1 MKDGLGAGRL
11 EVIAGPMFAGKSEE
25 LLRRVR
31 RARIA
36 QRGALVVSHAL
47 DTRRGS
53 GRVTSHS
60 GAGLPSRTVSDAAD
74 IPALLDTAVRPVG
87 AGSPEGG
94 DAVGPDGA
102 RSAEGDDALGG
113 RPLEGDDAVLPVELV
128 AIDEAQFFGAGLVPV
143 VSDLADRGLVV
154 VVAGLS
160 VTFDGQPF
168 APLPELMAL
177 AESVDKLTAV
187 CSVCGA
193 DAAFH
198 VRVPDAPS
206 LPDTGQDGDAL
217 VPVAAHVG
225 GSESYEARC
234 RRHATTRQD

>member
-31 RARIA
+31 RAQIA
-36 QRGALVVSHAL
+36 RREVLVVSHAL
-47 DTRRGS
+47 DARRGV
-53 GRVTSHS
+53 GRVSSHS
-60 GAGLPSRTVSDAAD
+60 GMGVPSHTVSDAAQ
-74 IPALLDTAVRPVG
+74 IPGLLGTGTG
-87 AGSPEGG
+87 ADGG
-94 DAVGPDGA
+94 GT
-102 RSAEGDDALGG
+102 
-113 RPLEGDDAVLPVELV
+113 ELV
-128 AIDEAQFFGAGLVPV
+128 AVDEAQFFGPGLVPV
-143 VSDLADRGLVV
+143 VSDLARRGLVV

-177 AESVDKLTAV
+177 AESVEKLTAV

-198 VRVPDAPS
+198 VRVPGAPS
-206 LPDTGQDGDAL
+206 VPGAGSAGSGGAL
-217 VPVAAHVG
+217 TPVAAHVG
-225 GSESYEARC
+225 GSEAYEARC
-234 RRHATTRQD
+234 RRHADA

>member
-31 RARIA
+31 RAEIA
-36 QRGALVVSHAL
+36 RRGVLVVSHAL
-47 DTRRGS
+47 DARRGLGWVSSHS
-53 GRVTSHS
+53 GLGVTSH
-60 GAGLPSRTVSDAAD
+60 TVSDAAE
-74 IPALLDTAVRPVG
+74 IPGLLTVG
-87 AGSPEGG
+87 SGADAGT
-94 DAVGPDGA
+94 
-102 RSAEGDDALGG
+102 
-113 RPLEGDDAVLPVELV
+113 ELV
-128 AIDEAQFFGAGLVPV
+128 AIDEAQFFGVGLVPV
-143 VSDLADRGLVV
+143 ASELAGRGLVV

-168 APLPELMAL
+168 SPLPELMAL

-198 VRVPDAPS
+198 VRVPGAPPV
-206 LPDTGQDGDAL
+206 PDVGSGHPGGAL
-217 VPVAAHVG
+217 APVAAHVG
-225 GSESYEARC
+225 GAESYEARC
-234 RRHATTRQD
+234 RRHTDV

>member
-1 MKDGLGAGRL
+1 MEDGLGAGRL

-36 QRGALVVSHAL
+36 RRGVLVVSHSL
-47 DTRRGS
+47 DARRGL

-60 GAGLPSRTVSDAAD
+60 GQGVPSHTVSDAAE
-74 IPALLDTAVRPVG
+74 ILALLDAG
-87 AGSPEGG
+87 AGDEAGT
-94 DAVGPDGA
+94 A
-102 RSAEGDDALGG
+102 
-113 RPLEGDDAVLPVELV
+113 LV
-128 AIDEAQFFGAGLVPV
+128 AVDEAQFFGAGLVPV
-143 VSDLADRGLVV
+143 ASELARRGLVV

-177 AESVDKLTAV
+177 AESVEKLTAV

-198 VRVPDAPS
+198 VRVPGAPPVTDAAA
-206 LPDTGQDGDAL
+206 DAGDAL

-234 RRHATTRQD
+234 RRHAGGHTEGRE

>member
-31 RARIA
+31 RAQIA
-36 QRGALVVSHAL
+36 RRGVLVVSHAL
-47 DTRRGS
+47 DSRRGV
-53 GRVTSHS
+53 GRVSSHS
-60 GAGLPSRTVSDAAD
+60 GLGVPSHTVSDAAE
-74 IPALLDTAVRPVG
+74 ILGLVEGEAETG
-87 AGSPEGG
+87 AET
-94 DAVGPDGA
+94 
-102 RSAEGDDALGG
+102 
-113 RPLEGDDAVLPVELV
+113 ELV
-128 AIDEAQFFGAGLVPV
+128 AIDEAQFFGADLVPV
-143 VSDLADRGLVV
+143 VSDLAGRGLVV

-168 APLPELMAL
+168 TPLPELMAL
-177 AESVDKLTAV
+177 AESVEKLTAV

-198 VRVPDAPS
+198 VRVPGAPPVPDAGSAHP
-206 LPDTGQDGDAL
+206 GGAL

-234 RRHATTRQD
+234 RRHTDA

>member
-1 MKDGLGAGRL
+1 MEDGLGAGRL

-36 QRGALVVSHAL
+36 RRGVLVVSHSL
-47 DTRRGS
+47 DARRGL

-60 GAGLPSRTVSDAAD
+60 GQGVPSHTVSDAAE
-74 IPALLDTAVRPVG
+74 ILALLDAGG
-87 AGSPEGG
+87 AGETGTG
-94 DAVGPDGA
+94 T
-102 RSAEGDDALGG
+102 
-113 RPLEGDDAVLPVELV
+113 ELV
-128 AIDEAQFFGAGLVPV
+128 AVDEAQFFGAGLVPV
-143 VSDLADRGLVV
+143 ATELARRGLVV

-168 APLPELMAL
+168 SPLPELMAL
-177 AESVDKLTAV
+177 AESVEKLTAV

-198 VRVPDAPS
+198 VRLPGAPPVPAAAS
-206 LPDTGQDGDAL
+206 AGDAL

-234 RRHATTRQD
+234 RRHADVVGRKQAVSPRAGRET

>member
-36 QRGALVVSHAL
+36 RRGVLVVSHAL
-47 DTRRGS
+47 DARRGL

-60 GAGLPSRTVSDAAD
+60 GQGVPSRTVSDAAE
-74 IPALLDTAVRPVG
+74 ILALLDAGADVG
-87 AGSPEGG
+87 DETGTEI
-94 DAVGPDGA
+94 
-102 RSAEGDDALGG
+102 
-113 RPLEGDDAVLPVELV
+113 ELV
-128 AIDEAQFFGAGLVPV
+128 AVDEAQFFGAALVPV
-143 VSDLADRGLVV
+143 ASELARRGFVV

-168 APLPELMAL
+168 SPLPELMAL
-177 AESVDKLTAV
+177 AESVEKLTAV

-198 VRVPDAPS
+198 VRVPGAPPVTDVDAAA
-206 LPDTGQDGDAL
+206 GDAL

-234 RRHATTRQD
+234 RRHAGRAEGRE

>member
-1 MKDGLGAGRL
+1 MEDGLGAGRL

-36 QRGALVVSHAL
+36 RRGVLVVSHSL
-47 DTRRGS
+47 DARRGL

-60 GAGLPSRTVSDAAD
+60 GQGVPSHTVSDAAE
-74 IPALLDTAVRPVG
+74 ILALLDA
-87 AGSPEGG
+87 
-94 DAVGPDGA
+94 DAVAGA
-102 RSAEGDDALGG
+102 
-113 RPLEGDDAVLPVELV
+113 DAVADAGGETRTELV
-128 AIDEAQFFGAGLVPV
+128 AVDEVQFFGAGLVPV
-143 VSDLADRGLVV
+143 ASELARRGLVV

-168 APLPELMAL
+168 SPLPELMAL
-177 AESVDKLTAV
+177 AESVEKLTAV

-198 VRVPDAPS
+198 VRVPGAPPVTDAAAG
-206 LPDTGQDGDAL
+206 TGDAGDAL

-234 RRHATTRQD
+234 RRHTGRAEGRE

>member
-1 MKDGLGAGRL
+1 MEDGLGAGRL

-36 QRGALVVSHAL
+36 RRGVLVVSHSL
-47 DTRRGS
+47 DARRGL

-60 GAGLPSRTVSDAAD
+60 GQGVPSHTVSDAAE
-74 IPALLDTAVRPVG
+74 ILALLDAG
-87 AGSPEGG
+87 AGTDAGAGAG
-94 DAVGPDGA
+94 DKTAT
-102 RSAEGDDALGG
+102 
-113 RPLEGDDAVLPVELV
+113 ELV
-128 AIDEAQFFGAGLVPV
+128 AVDEAQFFGAGLVPV
-143 VSDLADRGLVV
+143 ATELARRGLVV

-168 APLPELMAL
+168 SPLPELMAL
-177 AESVDKLTAV
+177 AESVEKLTAV

-198 VRVPDAPS
+198 VRVPGAPPVTGTAADA
-206 LPDTGQDGDAL
+206 GDAL

-234 RRHATTRQD
+234 RRHAGRAEGRE

>member
-1 MKDGLGAGRL
+1 MEDGLGAGRL

-36 QRGALVVSHAL
+36 RRGVVVVSHAL
-47 DTRRGS
+47 DDRRGV
-53 GRVTSHS
+53 GRVSSHS
-60 GAGLPSRTVSDAAD
+60 GQEVRSHTVSDAAE
-74 IPALLDTAVRPVG
+74 IPGLIV
-87 AGSPEGG
+87 
-94 DAVGPDGA
+94 DGT
-102 RSAEGDDALGG
+102 
-113 RPLEGDDAVLPVELV
+113 ELV
-128 AIDEAQFFGAGLVPV
+128 AVDEAQFFGAGLVPV
-143 VSDLADRGLVV
+143 VSDLAGRGLVV

-177 AESVDKLTAV
+177 AESVEKLTAV

-198 VRVPDAPS
+198 VRLPAAPPVPDAAVGHQETAH
-206 LPDTGQDGDAL
+206 PDDAL

-234 RRHATTRQD
+234 RRHAVVG

>member
-1 MKDGLGAGRL
+1 MKDGPGAGRL

-31 RARIA
+31 RAEIA
-36 QRGALVVSHAL
+36 RRGVLVVSHAL
-47 DTRRGS
+47 DARRGLGRVSSHS
-53 GRVTSHS
+53 GLGVTSH
-60 GAGLPSRTVSDAAD
+60 TVSDAAE
-74 IPALLDTAVRPVG
+74 IPGLLRTDGG
-87 AGSPEGG
+87 A
-94 DAVGPDGA
+94 DAGT
-102 RSAEGDDALGG
+102 
-113 RPLEGDDAVLPVELV
+113 ELV
-128 AIDEAQFFGAGLVPV
+128 AIDEAQFFGVGLVPV
-143 VSDLADRGLVV
+143 ASELAGRGLVV

-168 APLPELMAL
+168 SPLPELMAL

-198 VRVPDAPS
+198 VRVPGAPPVPDAG
-206 LPDTGQDGDAL
+206 TGHPGGAL

-225 GSESYEARC
+225 GAESYEARC
-234 RRHATTRQD
+234 RRHTDA

>member
-25 LLRRVR
+25 LLRQVR
-31 RARIA
+31 RAEVA
-36 QRGALVVSHAL
+36 HRGVLVVSHAL
-47 DTRRGS
+47 DARRGI
-53 GRVTSHS
+53 GRVSSHS
-60 GAGLPSRTVSDAAD
+60 GQGVPSRTVSDAAD
-74 IPALLDTAVRPVG
+74 IPALLESGPG
-87 AGSPEGG
+87 AGP
-94 DAVGPDGA
+94 GPA
-102 RSAEGDDALGG
+102 I
-113 RPLEGDDAVLPVELV
+113 ELV

-143 VSDLADRGLVV
+143 VSDLAGRGLVV

-168 APLPELMAL
+168 SPLPELMAL
-177 AESVDKLTAV
+177 AESVRKLTAV

-198 VRVPDAPS
+198 VRVPGAPPVPDAGGAGP
-206 LPDTGQDGDAL
+206 GGAL

-225 GSESYEARC
+225 GAESYEARC
-234 RRHATTRQD
+234 RRHQTE

>member
-1 MKDGLGAGRL
+1 MEDGLGAGRL

-36 QRGALVVSHAL
+36 RRGVLVVSHAL
-47 DTRRGS
+47 DDRRGV
-53 GRVTSHS
+53 GRVSSHS
-60 GAGLPSRTVSDAAD
+60 GQEVLSHTVSDATE
-74 IPALLDTAVRPVG
+74 IPGLLDPGT
-87 AGSPEGG
+87 
-94 DAVGPDGA
+94 
-102 RSAEGDDALGG
+102 
-113 RPLEGDDAVLPVELV
+113 ELV
-128 AIDEAQFFGAGLVPV
+128 AVDEAQFFGAGLVPV
-143 VSDLADRGLVV
+143 VSALAGRGLVV

-168 APLPELMAL
+168 TPLPELMAL
-177 AESVDKLTAV
+177 AESVEKLTAV

-198 VRVPDAPS
+198 VRLPAASPVPDAGPAH
-206 LPDTGQDGDAL
+206 PDGAL

-234 RRHATTRQD
+234 RRHAVVG

>member
-1 MKDGLGAGRL
+1 MTDGLGAGRL

-36 QRGALVVSHAL
+36 RRGVLVVSHAL

-60 GAGLPSRTVSDAAD
+60 GAGLPSRTVSDAAE
-74 IPALLDTAVRPVG
+74 IPALLATG
-87 AGSPEGG
+87 APS
-94 DAVGPDGA
+94 PDGTA
-102 RSAEGDDALGG
+102 DGG
-113 RPLEGDDAVLPVELV
+113 EPVELV

-143 VSDLADRGLVV
+143 ATDLADRGLVV

-168 APLPELMAL
+168 SPLPELMAL
-177 AESVDKLTAV
+177 AESVEKLTAV

-198 VRVPDAPS
+198 VRIQDAPA
-206 LPDTGQDGDAL
+206 PPGDDAVRPGGAL

-225 GSESYEARC
+225 GAESYEARC
-234 RRHATTRQD
+234 RRHATAVRT

>member
-31 RARIA
+31 RAEIA
-36 QRGALVVSHAL
+36 RRGVLVVSHAL
-47 DTRRGS
+47 DARRGL
-53 GRVTSHS
+53 GRVSSHTGLGVTSH
-60 GAGLPSRTVSDAAD
+60 TVSDAAEV
-74 IPALLDTAVRPVG
+74 PGLLRTG
-87 AGSPEGG
+87 AGTDGG
-94 DAVGPDGA
+94 ADAGT
-102 RSAEGDDALGG
+102 
-113 RPLEGDDAVLPVELV
+113 ELV
-128 AIDEAQFFGAGLVPV
+128 AIDEAQFFGVGLVPV
-143 VSDLADRGLVV
+143 VSELAGRGLVV

-168 APLPELMAL
+168 SPLPELMAL

-198 VRVPDAPS
+198 VRVPGAPPVPDAGSGHP
-206 LPDTGQDGDAL
+206 GGAL
-217 VPVAAHVG
+217 MPVAAHVG
-225 GSESYEARC
+225 GAESYEARC
-234 RRHATTRQD
+234 RRHADL

>member
-1 MKDGLGAGRL
+1 MEDGLGAGRL

-36 QRGALVVSHAL
+36 RRGVLVVSHSL
-47 DTRRGS
+47 DARRGL

-60 GAGLPSRTVSDAAD
+60 GQGVPSHTVSDAAE
-74 IPALLDTAVRPVG
+74 ILALLDADAG
-87 AGSPEGG
+87 DEAGSG
-94 DAVGPDGA
+94 
-102 RSAEGDDALGG
+102 
-113 RPLEGDDAVLPVELV
+113 VELV
-128 AIDEAQFFGAGLVPV
+128 AVDEAQFFGAGLVPV
-143 VSDLADRGLVV
+143 ASELARRGLVV

-168 APLPELMAL
+168 SPLPELMAL
-177 AESVDKLTAV
+177 AESVEKLTAV

-198 VRVPDAPS
+198 VRVPGAPPVTDAGAEAG
-206 LPDTGQDGDAL
+206 DAGDAL

-234 RRHATTRQD
+234 RRHADRRAEGRE

>member
-36 QRGALVVSHAL
+36 RREVVVVSHAL
-47 DTRRGS
+47 DDRRGL

-60 GAGLPSRTVSDAAD
+60 GQGVPSHTVSDAGE
-74 IPALLDTAVRPVG
+74 IPGLL
-87 AGSPEGG
+87 
-94 DAVGPDGA
+94 GPGT
-102 RSAEGDDALGG
+102 
-113 RPLEGDDAVLPVELV
+113 ELV
-128 AIDEAQFFGAGLVPV
+128 AVDEAQFFGADLVPV
-143 VSDLADRGLVV
+143 VSGLADRGLVV

-177 AESVDKLTAV
+177 AESVEKLTAV

-198 VRVPDAPS
+198 VRLPGAPTVPHTGSAS
-206 LPDTGQDGDAL
+206 PDDVQPDDAL

-234 RRHATTRQD
+234 RRHAAVAP